1 MIDTR
6 HFLKDFGVIALSILI
21 AAALVSSGLIESLL
35 TSTHGLRLFGAFFA
49 GVFFTSIFTTAPAI
63 VALGI
68 IAQNGSVLETAA
80 IGALGAV
87 IGDMLIFVLI
97 RDRLSEH
104 IMEHLKENEGWAR
117 FMILIRTRSFRLAS
131 LFIGGLII
139 ASPFPDEIG
148 ISLMGISKLRT
159 SRFVPL
165 SYIFNFIGI
174 MTIGSAARVLA

>member
-1 MIDTR
+1 MDTK
-6 HFLKDFGVIALSILI
+6 HFFKDFGVIAASILI
-21 AAALVSSGLIESLL
+21 ALALVYSGVIESLL

-63 VALGI
+63 AALGI

-80 IGALGAV
+80 VGALGAV
-87 IGDMLIFVLI
+87 VGDMLIFMLV

-104 IMEHLKENEGWAR
+104 LMEHLKANEGWAR
-117 FMILIRTRSFRLAS
+117 FTVLIRTRSFRLAS

-148 ISLMGISKLRT
+148 ISLMGISKLKT

-165 SYIFNFIGI
+165 SYAFNFIGI
-174 MTIGSAARVLA
+174 MTIGTAARVLS